1 MSNYQGCCFR
11 YCNLLMYFSLN
22 FWARAGASAEWGWLL
37 IACDTNLS
45 KDSSKHSSQY
55 CLKKNLDR
63 WFHLITEH
71 KYFYTWLHS
80 LQLGPPYPVCK
91 RRVRRAKGS
100 KPKHLDRFGPFQ
112 ADRHWQ
118 LPVRRA
124 IYDRAKGF
132 VIQNCQHNSPTKSIY
147 PHLLKFNLKKI
158 IIDESQ
164 IVGDKF
170 KI

>member
-1 MSNYQGCCFR
+1 
-11 YCNLLMYFSLN
+11 
-22 FWARAGASAEWGWLL
+22 
-37 IACDTNLS
+37 LS
-45 KDSSKHSSQY
+45 K
-55 CLKKNLDR
+55 KKP

-132 VIQNCQHNSPTKSIY
+132 VIQNCLHNSPTKSIY
-147 PHLLKFNLKKI
+147 PHLLKFNKKKKKNRWI
-158 IIDESQ
+158 TNSVGQ
-164 IVGDKF
+164 I
-170 KI
+170 